1 MADDDDNTM
10 CCVGCCCLGI
20 IILMIIGMFG
30 GGGSSSSADNV
41 ADTVA
46 DAVNNSV
53 NDSFGVKPFDPTN
66 FRFVYSDGN
75 TTTYKGDLGLQ
86 ETFCINRA
94 DNNSVCR
101 LDQEYTRGLAFAS
114 NGTFKFNENLSMVPY
129 NFTRNDSDYT
139 IKEIYHEDGSVLKKL
154 RIEDDLTLEQ
164 RQYFQNY
171 EQQKEEYYLKK
182 QQDTLEIMEEEQY
195 DTYATTVKNNEKTK
209 HGIIYG
215 PRGASYYRS
224 F

>member
-1 MADDDDNTM
+1 MD
-10 CCVGCCCLGI
+10 LRI
-20 IILMIIGMFG
+20 IDQKTYSLTQTL
-30 GGGSSSSADNV
+30 D
-41 ADTVA
+41 
-46 DAVNNSV
+46 
-53 NDSFGVKPFDPTN
+53 
-66 FRFVYSDGN
+66 VY
-75 TTTYKGDLGLQ
+75 KRQDLGLQ

-164 RQYFQNY
+164 RQDFQNY

-195 DTYATTVKNNEKTK
+195 DTSVSYTHLYHN
-209 HGIIYG
+209 HII
-215 PRGASYYRS
+215 
-224 F
+224 FI

>member
-30 GGGSSSSADNV
+30 GGSSSSSADNV

-139 IKEIYHEDGSVLKKL
+139 IKEIYHEDGS
-154 RIEDDLTLEQ
+154 D
-164 RQYFQNY
+164 
-171 EQQKEEYYLKK
+171 LKK